1 MIKKLIMKTHLGRL
15 IYANEINAKLRARML
30 VAHHEIYKAKQIVER
45 LPAYGRDA
53 KWRNLVVLKMSDALD
68 ALKKEEI

>member
-1 MIKKLIMKTHLGRL
+1 MIKKLIMKTRLGRL

-30 VAHHEIYKAKQIVER
+30 VAAHDVRKAKQIVER

-53 KWRNLVVLKMSDALD
+53 GRRNSAVAKMMDALY
-68 ALKKEEI
+68 ALAKDE